1 MYQDLGFETLTAPQ
15 AAVWFGLAIG
25 VAFGVLAEI
34 TRFCFRRAVAG
45 DPGER
50 APAAGVWAVAAAA
63 AILGTQVAI
72 QAGWIDF
79 SDHRYFAGDMPVAAI
94 LAGGLLF
101 GAGMV
106 LTRGCISRLTVL
118 GASGNLRAVTVLL
131 VFAIAAHATL
141 KGVLAPVRTA
151 LGSVTVSL
159 GDSVSLAALPGGG
172 WFWAAALAT
181 LALLVA
187 VRSGA
192 RPLHLGLA
200 ALLGLLIPAAWAG
213 TGFVLYDEFDP
224 VALQSL
230 SFTAPAA
237 ETLFWTIASTSIPA
251 GFGTGLLGGVL
262 LGALVSSLIAGRF
275 RWQSFS
281 APAETGRYAAG
292 AVLMGV
298 GGVLAGGCTVG
309 TLSGVAGLSVAAL
322 LALAAIAAGA
332 VVTRAAFAPRG
343 QMGAMVPAE

>member
-1 MYQDLGFETLTAPQ
+1 MFQDFGFENLTAPQ

-25 VAFGVLAEI
+25 LAFGVLAEI
-34 TRFCFRRAVAG
+34 TKFCFRRAIAG
-45 DPGER
+45 DPGDR

-63 AILGTQVAI
+63 AILGTQIAVW
-72 QAGWIDF
+72 AGWVDF
-79 SDHRYFAGDMPVAAI
+79 SGHRYFTADMPVAAI
-94 LAGGLLF
+94 VAGGLLF

-118 GASGNLRAVTVLL
+118 SGSGNLRAVTVLL

-141 KGVLAPVRTA
+141 KGILAPVRTA
-151 LGSVTVSL
+151 LGSVTLPL
-159 GDSVSLAALPGGG
+159 GDSASLAALPGGG
-172 WFWAAALAT
+172 WFWAAALSAV
-181 LALLVA
+181 ALLVA

-192 RPLHLGLA
+192 RPLHLALA

-213 TGFVLYDEFDP
+213 TGFVLFDEFDP

-237 ETLFWTIASTSIPA
+237 ETLFWTIAATSIPA
-251 GFGTGLLGGVL
+251 GFGTGLLGGVI
-262 LGALVSSLIAGRF
+262 LGALGSSLLAGRF

-292 AVLMGV
+292 AVMMGV

-309 TLSGVAGLSVAAL
+309 TLSGIAGLSVAAL
-322 LALAAIAAGA
+322 LALAAIASGA
-332 VVTRAAFAPRG
+332 LVARLALAPRG
-343 QMGAMVPAE
+343 RQGAMVPAE